1 MLYGYKAYAPMI
13 YPTPSITAGTCEER
27 LNWTSVVRIAD
38 LRIQI
43 KCQGCKRA
51 VLEVDQQ
58 STRKLRGWEGEWHVP
73 RAFECSRCEVII
85 FEDEFEGGMFVPP
98 QFRVESTLPGVA
110 EGILILNFDSHP
122 GVSLGDAP
130 ETW

>member
-1 MLYGYKAYAPMI
+1 
-13 YPTPSITAGTCEER
+13 
-27 LNWTSVVRIAD
+27 LNWTSAVRIAD
-38 LRIQI
+38 QSSEI

-51 VLEVDQQ
+51 VSEVDQLT
-58 STRKLRGWEGEWHVP
+58 TRKLRGWDGEWHVP

-98 QFRVESTLPGVA
+98 PFRVESTTPGA
-110 EGILILNFDSHP
+110 HEGILILNSD
-122 GVSLGDAP
+122 GRLGASLGDAS

>member
-1 MLYGYKAYAPMI
+1 M
-13 YPTPSITAGTCEER
+13 
-27 LNWTSVVRIAD
+27 NWTSVVCIAGRIVEV
-38 LRIQI
+38 

-51 VLEVDQQ
+51 VAEVDART
-58 STRKLRGWEGEWHVP
+58 TRKLRGWDGEWHVP

-98 QFRVESTLPGVA
+98 PFRVESTIPGSR
-110 EGILILNFDSHP
+110 EEILILNFDGHP
-122 GVSLGDAP
+122 GVSRGDAS